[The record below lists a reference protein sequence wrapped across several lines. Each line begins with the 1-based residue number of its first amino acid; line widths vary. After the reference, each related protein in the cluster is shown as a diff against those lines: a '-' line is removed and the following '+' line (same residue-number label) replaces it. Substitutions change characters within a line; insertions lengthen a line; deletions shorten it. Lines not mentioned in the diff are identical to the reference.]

1 MSKSNSR
8 MNIQSNYDFQT
19 YNSNKHFFNYIIDDG
34 TDGIKEEDI
43 KNALVGY
50 TGENYKQIN
59 QYLRKG
65 EYHMNPFD
73 GIASIFLLGIP
84 IMLYKAHLLTI
95 KSIYYGLSE
104 RIKVKELDNISQG
117 TIVYKGV
124 NKKPP
129 SCWKV
134 GDSFYFP
141 EFVSTSLDLNV
152 AKEFGDYIFV
162 IKLNGKGFK
171 GVERLSIYPNEKEV
185 LINAYSKFK
194 ITKIDGKYYHFNLLD
209 N

>member
-1 MSKSNSR
+1 MIFKLI
-8 MNIQSNYDFQT
+8 IQI
-19 YNSNKHFFNYIIDDG
+19 YIFLFIL
-34 TDGIKEEDI
+34 EEDI

-65 EYHMNPFD
+65 EYPMNPFIEM
-73 GIASIFLLGIP
+73 GSIFLLGIP

-171 GVERLSIYPNEKEV
+171 GVERLSIYPSEKEV